1 MATRSKSSAEKRRK
15 EMARKEKQRSKNER
29 RAARALEGPTGGP
42 PIEERDDLDEFLMP
56 LEDVDALEAMEP
68 VGHPQ
73 PPGQAQRGGEST

>member
-15 EMARKEKQRSKNER
+15 EMARKEKQRSKAER
-29 RAARALEGPTGGP
+29 RAQRALEGPTGGP

-56 LEDVDALEAMEP
+56 LPEEVDALEAMEP

-73 PPGQAQRGGEST
+73 PPGQAQRGGE